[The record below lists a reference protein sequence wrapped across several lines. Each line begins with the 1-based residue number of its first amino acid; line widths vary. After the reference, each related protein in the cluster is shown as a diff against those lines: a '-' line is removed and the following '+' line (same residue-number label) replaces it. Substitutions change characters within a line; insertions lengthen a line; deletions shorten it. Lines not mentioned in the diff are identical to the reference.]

1 MSSKL
6 TGITRRYVLLALNEE
21 PIEQRLLSSASALCK
36 RMDAGLDIM
45 LCTGDKKRHPLLEN
59 FIGQLKLEGIPCHLT
74 EQAALSSKGVIE
86 YANAHE
92 CIAGVMIDSLSY
104 WEKPDDEHD
113 KDPWRKLGCPLVVAT
128 PV

>member
-1 MSSKL
+1 MSAKL

-21 PIEQRLLSSASALCK
+21 PIEQRLLSSATALCK

-45 LCTGDKKRHPLLEN
+45 LCTGDKKRLPLLEN
-59 FIGQLKLEGIPCHLT
+59 FIRNLEHEGIPCRLT
-74 EQAALSSKGVIE
+74 EQAAMSSKRVIE

-92 CIAGVMIDSLSY
+92 YIAGVMIDSLRS
-104 WEKPDDEHD
+104 WNMPEDDYD

-128 PV
+128 PT